1 MAWEKF
7 AKEAAESDILVIGSY
22 ELVASSSAVGARG
35 RAEPWLWLYRL
46 CRPAG
51 LYANGSESESPSASS
66 SSVGM

>member
-7 AKEAAESDILVIGSY
+7 AKEAAESDIVIGSY

-46 CRPAG
+46 GRPAG

>member
-7 AKEAAESDILVIGSY
+7 AKEAAESDIVIGSY

-35 RAEPWLWLYRL
+35 RAEPWLLLYRL